1 MPFAVVA
8 TVCCAKRGGPLNTGD
23 VVVVGGAREDV
34 DVGVEGVERRP
45 RRPTTGAAG
54 DSKREEEEEEERDG
68 GGGLSNIS
76 CMTSCASICWA
87 SVCAWVNSVRAVQN
101 KTTTQPRRPIMFC
114 WLVQC

>member
-23 VVVVGGAREDV
+23 VVVGGAREDV

-54 DSKREEEEEEERDG
+54 DSKREDDEEERGG